1 MQNKVE
7 SVFVFIIWKNI
18 FNKNEENRE
27 NIYEI
32 D

>member
-1 MQNKVE
+1 MQNRVE

>member
-1 MQNKVE
+1 MQNRVE

-18 FNKNEENRE
+18 FNKNEENRG